1 MKQRF
6 QKRLLRFKNEKI
18 RYKYFLF
25 MIGLS
30 IPPLFLLGFL
40 SYNIAKDALR
50 QNQME
55 TTQNHLQTSSEV
67 ADLLFRNVI
76 NMERLIS
83 WNKDV
88 HQQLK
93 ESATV
98 QSDEQNVL
106 GESTTKRIQNLIA
119 SYLIDTQDIDSICLF
134 DIQNHSVCYGNSN
147 STGMYGTGGIHGEIS
162 LNDWY
167 QESAKANGKAIFFGY
182 NVLTGSESGSTF
194 SSVKLL
200 KDPEQLFN
208 PQTTGLLVV
217 NIKKSMFSRV
227 FKGSEDSS
235 FVVLDSSNH
244 KVQAIYN
251 YPPSFQIDDS
261 LGKSITE
268 TFVKL
273 RKKGY
278 LVSSDINQA
287 TGWTFAQVTK
297 ENELLKQSNQIGVV
311 TAFISLF
318 IALISLFLSFMVSGT
333 IARPLLQLRSMAMD
347 WKKNL
352 WNSNEEPHTD
362 DIGVIGRTFERI
374 TVENK
379 ELNER
384 LIRAQLK
391 EREAELRALQ
401 AQIKPHFLYNTLDS
415 MYWMAIL
422 QKNHDLAKMTVALSQ
437 SFKLSLN
444 NGKDMI
450 LVSQELE
457 HIQHYMTIQNMRYHN
472 RFQYIEDVD
481 PLLMNKEMLKLLL
494 QPLVENAIY
503 HGLEPKVGEGSIHVT
518 GRIENEWIVFI
529 VKDDGVGIEDMGA
542 IEQGYGLR
550 NVRERLQ
557 LCYGND
563 SELNISSVVHE
574 GTSVEIRFRE
584 DAKGE

>member
-18 RYKYFLF
+18 RYKYFTFL
-25 MIGLS
+25 IGLT

-40 SYNIAKDALR
+40 SYNIAKDALL

-93 ESATV
+93 ESA
-98 QSDEQNVL
+98 QAQGDEQNVL

-134 DIQNHSVCYGNSN
+134 DVKNHSVCYGNSN
-147 STGMYGTGGIHGEIS
+147 STGIYGTGGVHGEIS

-167 QESAKANGKAIFFGY
+167 QKSAKANGKAVFFGY
-182 NVLTGSESGSTF
+182 NVLTGSGFGSTF

-208 PQTTGLLVV
+208 PETTGLLVI

-227 FKGSEDSS
+227 FKESEDSS
-235 FVVLDSSNH
+235 FVVLDASND

-251 YPPSFQIDDS
+251 YPPSFEIEDS
-261 LGKSITE
+261 LGKSTTE
-268 TFVKL
+268 TFAKL
-273 RKKGY
+273 QKKGY
-278 LVSSDINQA
+278 LVSSDINQT

-297 ENELLKQSNQIGVV
+297 ENELLKQSNRIGIV

-318 IALISLFLSFMVSGT
+318 IALISLFFSFMISGT
-333 IARPLLQLRSMAMD
+333 IARPLLQLRNMAMD
-347 WKKNL
+347 WTRNL
-352 WNSNEEPHTD
+352 WNSNEEPHSD

-384 LIRAQLK
+384 LISAQLK

-422 QKNHDLAKMTVALSQ
+422 QNNHDLAKMAVALSQ

-481 PLLMNKEMLKLLL
+481 PSLMNKEMLKLLL

-518 GRIENEWIVFI
+518 GRNEDGWIVFT
-529 VKDDGVGIEDMGA
+529 VKDDGVGIEDMNA

-563 SELNISSVVHE
+563 SELNISSVVDE